1 MANNTRYIDQNLLSR
16 LRNGDRLAFDEL
28 YSRHWERVY
37 AQAFKKLNDPDV
49 AKDITQ
55 DVFIRLWINRETN
68 HIDHL
73 EAYLFAAVRNN
84 IFRYLKE
91 EGRFIPIADLLLET
105 RSYWSEPDAA
115 TLERELRQAYE
126 AMLSS
131 MPPAQQTIFKM
142 RFQEELS
149 TQEIAEQLNIS
160 RKTVQ
165 NQLTKAVS
173 MLKTSLLAIALL
185 HILR

>member
-1 MANNTRYIDQNLLSR
+1 MAKYPIYSDQDLLFR

-28 YSRHWERVY
+28 FNFHWDGVY
-37 AQAFKKLNDPDV
+37 AQAFKKLNDPDI

-55 DVFIRLWINRETN
+55 EVFIRLWTNRETN
-68 HIDHL
+68 HIDNL
-73 EAYLFAAVRNN
+73 DAYLYSSVRNN
-84 IFRYLKE
+84 IFRLLKAE
-91 EGRFIPIADLLLET
+91 SRFVPLADLVLEI
-105 RSYWSEPDAA
+105 RGFCAEPDAA
-115 TLERELRQAYE
+115 TLEKELMNAYE
-126 AMLSS
+126 SLVKS

-149 TQEIAEQLNIS
+149 TNEIAEQLNIS

-165 NQLTKAVS
+165 NQLNRAVS
-173 MLKTSLLAIALL
+173 MLKSSLLSLVLL